1 MQWLDPLGSNAA
13 QLFEE
18 HADLLVEIAG
28 TLYEV
33 GKIPMALQHYEL
45 LLTMPDILDGR
56 SMYRAGKCFL
66 EINDNRRAEEC
77 FAAAIESDESDDQ
90 ASIDARYELAKM
102 YESVREEREALI
114 LVREAMSM
122 AQARD
127 EDYEDDGQDD
137 DDDDDDED
145 DDGDDTG
152 LGGPPRRRKQ
162 KRKRQQRARRL
173 GGEKPKPRARKPP
186 GARAAG
192 VDSTTSGG
200 AKRHRPRVFARREE
214 LEKERLLRSAELAEK
229 WQIVR
234 ECREQFGPSS
244 PTGPPTPLMAAAREL
259 IEDFQSVKQFY
270 SWERY
275 LGHIGLKQDDR
286 KGVSKSTNLME
297 MAERLS
303 HSKSAKSLSP

>member
-1 MQWLDPLGSNAA
+1 
-13 QLFEE
+13 
-18 HADLLVEIAG
+18 
-28 TLYEV
+28 
-33 GKIPMALQHYEL
+33 MALQHYEL
-45 LLTMPDILDGR
+45 LLAMPETLDGR

-114 LVREAMSM
+114 LVREAMNM

-145 DDGDDTG
+145 DDGNDTG
-152 LGGPPRRRKQ
+152 LDGLPRRRKQ
-162 KRKRQQRARRL
+162 KRKRPQQRARRL
-173 GGEKPKPRARKPP
+173 GGEKTKPRARKPP
-186 GARAAG
+186 GAG
-192 VDSTTSGG
+192 VVGGDSSTGGGGG

-229 WQIVR
+229 WQVVR
-234 ECREQFGPSS
+234 ECREQFGPSL
-244 PTGPPTPLMAAAREL
+244 PAGPPAPLMAAAREL

-303 HSKSAKSLSP
+303 HSKSAKLLSP